1 MTQVSKTTT
10 CSLLSCYKTNE
21 NINEAKILGKDI
33 YSLCSNHY
41 RTPMMLRAL
50 GLKEKKFVNHEPKVS
65 DSDTFL
71 AFSQPLAKVT
81 GQLNHTKYGVSF

>member
-33 YSLCSNHY
+33 ASA
-41 RTPMMLRAL
+41 RIIITPMMLRAL

-81 GQLNHTKYGVSF
+81 GLLNHTKYGVSY

>member
-1 MTQVSKTTT
+1 M
-10 CSLLSCYKTNE
+10 
-21 NINEAKILGKDI
+21 I
-33 YSLCSNHY
+33 
-41 RTPMMLRAL
+41 LRAL

-81 GQLNHTKYGVSF
+81 GLLNHTKYGVSF